1 MAFIPWWLNTIFY
14 GIFSASFDITAQ
26 QLKGNLRLTTIYYG
40 IGNFLIMLPFMLFID
55 APKGSRYYILILIAG
70 LIIFINDRRWIQTV
84 SKYGS
89 IVTATFSP
97 LSIPL
102 MTVVWWILNPYL
114 LFDLLKQFDKFI
126 ITVICVATPVLSIFV
141 YNYYGTKNH
150 NDMLNKKAFNFF
162 IPCII
167 MGIFQGISIRYAIEP
182 IETLTAVIY
191 TSGLISLING
201 SLNLIAL
208 IMEKN
213 FSGYKKMI
221 SRMSAKKE
229 RKSGLYSLLFL
240 TLYAFFK
247 YQSLKF
253 APNPAYVS
261 AITIS
266 ISPIMTITFNK
277 IYKIKSKVNYKLT
290 AIFVL
295 SSLMLILASL
305 KK

>member
-1 MAFIPWWLNTIFY
+1 MVFIPWWLNTIFY

-26 QLKGNLRLTTIYYG
+26 QLKSNLRLTTIYYG
-40 IGNFLIMLPFMLFID
+40 IGNFLIMLPFMMFID
-55 APKGSRYYILILIAG
+55 APKGSRYYILILIVG
-70 LIIFINDRRWIQTV
+70 SIIFINDRRWMQTV

-89 IVTATFSP
+89 IVTATFAP

-102 MTVVWWILNPYL
+102 MTVVWWILNPHL
-114 LFDLLKQFDKFI
+114 LFNLLKQFNAFI
-126 ITVICVATPVLSIFV
+126 ITIICVATPVLSIFL
-141 YNYYGTKNH
+141 YNYYGNKHH
-150 NDMLNKKAFNFF
+150 NDMLNKEAFNFF
-162 IPCII
+162 VPCII
-167 MGIFQGISIRYAIEP
+167 MGIFQGLAIRYTIEP
-182 IETLTAVIY
+182 IETLTAVVY

-201 SLNLIAL
+201 TLNFIAL
-208 IMEKN
+208 IIENK
-213 FSGYKKMI
+213 FTGYKKI
-221 SRMSAKKE
+221 VLRMADKKE

-266 ISPIMTITFNK
+266 ISPVMTITFNK
-277 IYKIKSKVNYKLT
+277 IHKIKSKVNYKLT

-295 SSLMLILASL
+295 SSLILILVSL